1 MANKTIAKIGIIISI
16 VIPLVGYLIYGIA
29 LGSLISIAYSFL
41 AGLFFSFALYSPLFF
56 NSIFAYLFSII
67 SLLLG
72 SVFLYKAYR
81 DSRKKYSII
90 PFSLSLVLLI
100 LYIYN
105 EFIVKPEVISNE
117 ILVSLIILSYE
128 ISNALQLLAWQGVRV
143 NVSNYNQPR
152 RRDNKFN
159 NRSVIFR
166 AYGLPRG
173 VRWVVTINNV
183 NKYYTDSQILKVNL
197 DKRSSSFNTF
207 RVDTLQIGND
217 KYIPNPSDGIIREP
231 VIDIYFTKLTHLPSV
246 SNWDPKIWIG
256 RNIGEYKVEE
266 IIGIGGSSYVL
277 KVRKGDKF
285 LAMKIPKIEGSKS
298 GQTRINAGNIVL
310 ELGKEFIS
318 LQEISLKSNNIV
330 QLYGISEISI
340 DNIMRIEKGDS
351 YLYLTK
357 PPFIVMELMEGGSS
371 YELMSSVTYRS
382 SEWYKV
388 VAVIMREV
396 AMALD
401 IIHSAGYVHLDVK
414 PQNIYFDKP
423 VGRDEREIFHNL
435 YTGRVAVKL
444 GDLGSARRIGEK
456 FDQFTEFYCP
466 YEQIV
471 SAILKT
477 DGAKPSMDIFA
488 LGSSMYKLLTG
499 SYVFPDNYYS
509 LIEKAIDDYTRG
521 GRNYIIYLSQAKN
534 YIVLPKIV
542 NVPIWFS
549 NLLYRTLNQNITAR
563 QIYEVIN
570 NNLR

>member
-1 MANKTIAKIGIIISI
+1 MANKMIAKIGIIISI

-29 LGSLISIAYSFL
+29 LGSFLSIAYSFL
-41 AGLFFSFALYSPLFF
+41 AGLFFSFTLYSPLFF
-56 NSIFAYLFSII
+56 NSVFAYLFSII

-72 SVFLYKAYR
+72 SVFLYRAYR
-81 DSRKKYSII
+81 DNRRKYSFI
-90 PFSLSLVLLI
+90 PLSLSLLLLI

-105 EFIVKPEVISNE
+105 EFIIKPEVISNE
-117 ILVSLIILSYE
+117 MFVSLIILSYE
-128 ISNALQLLAWQGVRV
+128 ISNALQLLAWQGVKV
-143 NVSNYNQPR
+143 NVSNYNQQTR
-152 RRDNKFN
+152 RGSKFN
-159 NRSVIFR
+159 HRSVLFR

-173 VRWVVTINNV
+173 VRWFVTINNV
-183 NKYYTDSQILKVNL
+183 NRYSTDSQILKINL
-197 DKRSSSFNTF
+197 DKRSNFSTF

-266 IIGIGGSSYVL
+266 IIGMGGSSYVL
-277 KVRKGDKF
+277 KVKKGNQL

-298 GQTRINAGNIVL
+298 GQTRINASNIVL

-318 LQEISLKSNNIV
+318 LQEISSKSNNIV
-330 QLYGISEISI
+330 QLYGISEINI
-340 DNIMRIEKGDS
+340 DDIMKIEKGDS

-357 PPFIVMELMEGGSS
+357 PPYIVMELMEGGSS
-371 YELMSSVTYRS
+371 YDLLGKVAYRS
-382 SEWYKV
+382 NEWYKV

-423 VGRDEREIFHNL
+423 VGTDEREIFHNL
-435 YTGRVAVKL
+435 YTRKVTVKL
-444 GDLGSARRIGEK
+444 GDLGSARRTGEK

-471 SAILKT
+471 SSILKT

-499 SYVFPDNYYS
+499 RYVYPDNYYS
-509 LIEKAIDDYTRG
+509 LIGKAVDDYIRG
-521 GRNYIIYLSQAKN
+521 GRNYINYLSQAKN
-534 YIVLPKIV
+534 YLVLPKIA
-542 NVPIWFS
+542 NVPVWFS
-549 NLLYRTLNQNITAR
+549 NLLYRTLNQNITAK